1 MRMCLKYFMNNFQ
14 IQMEYDN
21 VLKNS
26 KKVLR
31 EETQII
37 DLELGIKTEQFKKKK
52 KIHTKIEL

>member
-1 MRMCLKYFMNNFQ
+1 MDNFQ
-14 IQMEYDN
+14 VQMEYDD
-21 VLKNS
+21 VLENS

-52 KIHTKIEL
+52 KIHTEIFP